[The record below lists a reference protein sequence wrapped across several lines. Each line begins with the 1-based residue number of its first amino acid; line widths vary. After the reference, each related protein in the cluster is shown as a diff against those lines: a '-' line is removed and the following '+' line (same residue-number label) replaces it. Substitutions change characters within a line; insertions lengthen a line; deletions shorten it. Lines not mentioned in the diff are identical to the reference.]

1 MWKYRWL
8 QLQQDASIYFYVF
21 NKSMHTNKN
30 KKPLNK
36 AAMCWCMLGVRENV
50 FLWVDELKLIFGTN
64 VDDVILNI

>member
-1 MWKYRWL
+1 
-8 QLQQDASIYFYVF
+8 
-21 NKSMHTNKN
+21 MHTNKN

-36 AAMCWCMLGVRENV
+36 ASMCWCMLGVRENV